1 MTRVL
6 IVTGGPIGDRMAGPS
21 IRSWHQARVL
31 AADGHEVRLVTTATL
46 DPESS
51 AANQEWASLAIAPG
65 DVRAFAEH
73 ERWAEVVVVQG
84 HGMEHFPV
92 LASTDRALVADCY
105 DPMHLEMLEQG
116 REQPRGTWDLLVSSR
131 TELLNQQLAIADLVL
146 CASPRQRQFYLG
158 QLAALG
164 RITPEAYEDDPHLER
179 LLAVAP
185 YGLEATPPVRAAE
198 PVLRGVVPG
207 IGPDDRVLVWGGG
220 LYSWFDPA
228 TLIRATAALAARRPE
243 TKLLFLGTRTPG
255 IPPMGVVAESIQ
267 LARELGALDRSVH
280 FGEDWVPYAERG
292 AWLAEA
298 DAGVSTHHVHL
309 ETEFSFRTRIL
320 DYLWAG
326 LPMVVTEGDFFAE
339 LVAREGLGLVV
350 PAEDAAALEAALER
364 ILYDDALRT
373 SAAAAIERVRGE
385 CTWEVT
391 MRALREFVAAPRI
404 ASAFVGGR
412 RPPRLAGAGARPAT
426 GFRRDVRLAWHYL
439 RHGGVGEVLRRVRA
453 RRERG

>member
-1 MTRVL
+1 VTRVL

-31 AADGHEVRLVTTATL
+31 AADGHEVRLVTTAGL

-51 AANQEWASLAIAPG
+51 AVTHVAWASLAIQPG
-65 DVRAFAEH
+65 DARAFGEQ

-84 HGMEHFPV
+84 HAVEHFPV

-116 REQPRGTWDLLVSSR
+116 RAEPRATWELMVDSR

-146 CASPRQRQFYLG
+146 CASDRQRHFYLG

-164 RITPEAYEDDPHLER
+164 RLTPEAYEDDPHLAR
-179 LLAVAP
+179 LLAIAP
-185 YGLEATPPVRAAE
+185 YGLEPAAPVRAAT
-198 PVLRGVVPG
+198 PVIRGVVEG
-207 IGPDDRVLVWGGG
+207 IGPEDRLLVWGGG
-220 LYSWFDPA
+220 VYPWFDPA
-228 TLIRATAALAARRPE
+228 TLVRATAALAERRPE
-243 TKLLFLGTRTPG
+243 TRLLFLGTRTPG
-255 IPPMGVVAESIQ
+255 IPPMGVVAESIE
-267 LARELGALDRSVH
+267 LARELGALDRSVF
-280 FGEDWVPYAERG
+280 FGEGWVPYTERG

-326 LPMVVTEGDFFAE
+326 LPMVVTEGDAFAE

-350 PAEDAAALEAALER
+350 PAGDVDALAEALER
-364 ILYDDALRT
+364 VLYDEGLRA
-373 SAAAAIERVRGE
+373 SAAAAIARVREGFV
-385 CTWEVT
+385 WETT
-391 MRALREFVAAPRI
+391 MRPLRDFVAAPHVAAPFRE
-404 ASAFVGGR
+404 GR
-412 RPPRLAGAGARPAT
+412 RPPRLAGAARPAT
-426 GFRRDVRLAWHYL
+426 GLRRDIKLAWHFL
-439 RHGGVGEVLRRVRA
+439 RNGGVGEVARRVRA
-453 RRERG
+453 RRARG